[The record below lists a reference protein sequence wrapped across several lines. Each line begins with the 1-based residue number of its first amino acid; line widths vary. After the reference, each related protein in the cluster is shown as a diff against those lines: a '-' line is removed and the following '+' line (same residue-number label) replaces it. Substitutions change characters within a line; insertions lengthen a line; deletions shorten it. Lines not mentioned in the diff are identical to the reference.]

1 MINEQDSFIEDIDT
15 SSFVE
20 KVIKESKNLAIIV
33 DFWAPWCEPCK
44 QITPILEQLTKQY
57 QGKVKLVKVNIDDNQ
72 QLAQQ
77 LNIQSI
83 PTVMAFYEGQPVN
96 GFAGL
101 KSPEEIKSFFDE
113 VISVA
118 SVSSDMMN
126 DLNKKLESAEIFLEQ
141 KNAEKAIEIFSELIT
156 SELPKNEM
164 SRAMSGLG
172 KCLLELN
179 RLEEL
184 DDLLNQLEDDLK
196 KSSNIKDLIE
206 AKNFFSRILELSN
219 SAESNSNNSDI
230 LNGKLKSARKFI
242 LERNY
247 EGAVEDYLY
256 IIEKNVIGKME
267 FQKTNFLVCFL
278 FLAIAMPLLQT
289 AEVACLICFINN
301 EKKLF

>member
-20 KVIKESKNLAIIV
+20 KVIKESKNLAVIV

-44 QITPILEQLTKQY
+44 QITPILEQLTRQY
-57 QGKVKLVKVNIDDNQ
+57 QGKLKLVKVNIDDNQ

-96 GFAGL
+96 GFAGM
-101 KSPEEIKSFFDE
+101 KSPEEIKAFFDE

-126 DLNKKLESAEIFLEQ
+126 DLNKKLESAEIFLEK
-141 KNAEKAIEIFSELIT
+141 KNVEEAIEIFSELIT
-156 SELPKNEM
+156 TELPKNEM

-179 RLEEL
+179 KLEEL

-196 KSSNIKDLIE
+196 NSNNIKDLIE

-219 SAESNSNNSDI
+219 SEEGNSNNSDI
-230 LNGKLKSARKFI
+230 LNGKLRSARKFI

-247 EGAVEDYLY
+247 EGAVEEYLY
-256 IIEKNVIGKME
+256 IIEKNVNWKNGISKKELLSLFSFLGNSNSIT
-267 FQKTNFLVCFL
+267 TNGRGR
-278 FLAIAMPLLQT
+278 LLNM
-289 AEVACLICFINN
+289 LY
-301 EKKLF
+301 K

>member
-1 MINEQDSFIEDIDT
+1 MINEQNSFIEDVDT
-15 SSFVE
+15 SSFIE

-44 QITPILEQLTKQY
+44 QITPILEQLTRQY

-96 GFAGL
+96 GFAGM
-101 KSPEEIKSFFDE
+101 KSPEEIKAFFDE

-126 DLNKKLESAEIFLEQ
+126 DLNKKLESAEIFLEK
-141 KNAEKAIEIFSELIT
+141 KNVEEAIEIFSELIT
-156 SELPKNEM
+156 TELPKNEM

-196 KSSNIKDLIE
+196 NSNNIKDLIE

-219 SAESNSNNSDI
+219 SEEGNSNNSDI
-230 LNGKLKSARKFI
+230 LNGKLRSARKLI

-247 EGAVEDYLY
+247 EGAVEEYLY
-256 IIEKNVIGKME
+256 IIEKNVNWKNGISKKELLSLFSFLGNSNSIT
-267 FQKTNFLVCFL
+267 TNGRGR
-278 FLAIAMPLLQT
+278 LLNM
-289 AEVACLICFINN
+289 LY
-301 EKKLF
+301 K

>member
-20 KVIKESKNLAIIV
+20 KVIKESKNLAVIV

-57 QGKVKLVKVNIDDNQ
+57 QGKLKLVKVNIDDNQ

-96 GFAGL
+96 GFAGM
-101 KSPEEIKSFFDE
+101 KSPEEIKAFFDE

-118 SVSSDMMN
+118 SVSSDLMN
-126 DLNKKLESAEIFLEQ
+126 DLNKKLESAEIFLEK
-141 KNAEKAIEIFSELIT
+141 KNVEEAIEIFSELIT
-156 SELPKNEM
+156 TELPKNEM

-196 KSSNIKDLIE
+196 NSNNIKDLIE

-219 SAESNSNNSDI
+219 SE
-230 LNGKLKSARKFI
+230 
-242 LERNY
+242 
-247 EGAVEDYLY
+247 EGQL
-256 IIEKNVIGKME
+256 
-267 FQKTNFLVCFL
+267 
-278 FLAIAMPLLQT
+278 
-289 AEVACLICFINN
+289 
-301 EKKLF
+301 